1 MLIRSDALDPHVIL
15 DHRQVWGRW
24 KWGIWLLDTPM
35 NEAKAKFQFT
45 YRHGRMKTEATFYCP
60 KEQNKTKYIYLK
72 CEIRFYLLKEGK
84 YSFLS
89 VGQAPNIPSAFPQGD
104 RKPKEIIL
112 RSSLYFTGCPDLLG
126 WQNIKASV
134 LDSHFHHWVWK
145 RKKYRCYS

>member
-1 MLIRSDALDPHVIL
+1 MPWTHTWSLITDRF
-15 DHRQVWGRW
+15 GE
-24 KWGIWLLDTPM
+24 GG
-35 NEAKAKFQFT
+35 NEAFGYWTLPWMRPKPNFSLSTNMEGWRQ
-45 YRHGRMKTEATFYCP
+45 ATFYCP

-72 CEIRFYLLKEGK
+72 REIRFYLLKEGK

-112 RSSLYFTGCPDLLG
+112 RSRLYFTGCPDLLE

-134 LDSHFHHWVWK
+134 LDSHFHHWVRK